1 MGDGRLSQTRGVD
14 ANPKL
19 LQNCTKGLLLGAG
32 LIGDTLNGGLYDLG
46 IAGISSREG
55 GVGTLDADGL
65 EVLVE
70 LVNEGNSGGDV
81 EAADVRIRDVIK
93 VLDEGTERVAVGSNQ
108 NLPQGNAG
116 YE

>member
-32 LIGDTLNGGLYDLG
+32 LIGNTLNGGLYDLG

-108 NLPQGNAG
+108 NLLPPQSKA
-116 YE
+116 E